1 MLLVVG
7 TLLTGELAGSASL
20 IAAPMQ
26 IAQGQTSPATSPP
39 NQVRRSIRQ
48 AVRRDLAEHLNI
60 RRRQVQIVSID
71 RQTWPDGCL
80 GLVQPGLGCT
90 LALVEGWRVTG
101 TSQQPDLDLPH

>member
-1 MLLVVG
+1 MLLVMG
-7 TLLTGELAGSASL
+7 TLLIGELAGSASL

-60 RRRQVQIVSID
+60 RRRQVQIVSIE

-80 GLVQPGLGCT
+80 GLLSNRNQ
-90 LALVEGWRVTG
+90 TG
-101 TSQQPDLDLPH
+101 NPRAFSAGKMSMFLSHRR